1 MHKATITRRTVLKG
15 TTALAAATYVGAN
28 GRAIVRPPGLFDTP
42 GAVCG
47 PGTVAAV
54 LGLIFA
60 LQPLVRWQRALALA
74 FSAAGLAAIYL
85 SHVRVNFVITLG
97 MMAVYA
103 ILLTAQRRRR
113 QMMTF
118 AALAAAVLVL
128 AFLGSSLLGGEAIA
142 NRFATLFA
150 EDPRSL
156 YYQARGQ
163 QLSIG
168 FSEMASRYPFG
179 AGLARWGLMNMYFG
193 DPANLDSSPLWAE
206 IQPTA
211 WVIDGG
217 LVFVALYA
225 AALLTVLWQQL
236 RLVRRLP
243 GAEDRAWAAAVIAVN
258 AGTMALVFSFVPFT
272 TQVGLQFWFLEGA
285 LHGAVRDSLE
295 TRA

>member
-1 MHKATITRRTVLKG
+1 MLFRSQVVLYVAVFSGVLWAPAQVDRRQALVRILALMLICNGINAMVGVLQVYDPDRWMPRELSFAFSENRN
-15 TTALAAATYVGAN
+15 ALAAATYVGAN

-142 NRFATLFA
+142 N
-150 EDPRSL
+150 
-156 YYQARGQ
+156 Q
-163 QLSIG
+163 IG
-168 FSEMASRYPFG
+168 
-179 AGLARWGLMNMYFG
+179 
-193 DPANLDSSPLWAE
+193 
-206 IQPTA
+206 
-211 WVIDGG
+211 
-217 LVFVALYA
+217 
-225 AALLTVLWQQL
+225 
-236 RLVRRLP
+236 
-243 GAEDRAWAAAVIAVN
+243 RAHV
-258 AGTMALVFSFVPFT
+258 
-272 TQVGLQFWFLEGA
+272 
-285 LHGAVRDSLE
+285 
-295 TRA
+295 